1 MPKQIKI
8 GFDKVPAPKTLVFEQ
23 LYDIEGLPL
32 EDEAGNPLVVEESQT
47 LSSFIAAR
55 NALSTHLNN
64 TEDNPVKVVEQFP
77 LESEVSNSLLGVPR
91 SEQQISLYS
100 DVSTYGLD
108 ENNWNFYTFYGGI
121 RIPDEWYNE
130 KSHPIYGKRSLPY
143 LSEESNEQA
152 LVLRSY
158 PTQYSYPFGPEW
170 DSQGF
175 FRGGTNGLFAAYLRF
190 IAIGKYLYGLFVDEH
205 PIFASK
211 YFISDRIKIVNS
223 ATRVEIE
230 TNYNEDGS
238 ITNSGDFGGTIVT
251 VDYGSD
257 IVKAFD
263 EVEQFTSIRKLLLD
277 DLLDFPNV
285 SSSAV
290 NFKDTSV
297 YPIIKSELSSE
308 TARPGYDT
316 DIESIA
322 VLESKE
328 AFRYQPG
335 RISGFTYGVKLE
347 TDPGVTNSLI
357 EWGCSNDTDEYMF
370 QLKGG
375 RFNIVRRS
383 VIPYPTSLLKRMGL
397 SNTDQTY
404 PKYAVGLDNGNSLYE
419 TVISREKFNGDK
431 LDGNGPSGYILQFS
445 NVTMFKIEFSWYG
458 AIGAKFYAYVP
469 AGNGESRWVLI
480 HTLVIENG
488 SDKPILKN
496 PNFKFK
502 YTILTK
508 DTKDLER
515 PSFIYKYGSS
525 YYIDGAD
532 EGTIRSVS
540 LTGDTKAFTIFSANN
555 DVKSSIIGVQPKSEI
570 FNRDGV
576 GIKNYQKAFPEVVSI
591 NCDIDAKIDLVS
603 IKGSPDGVHH
613 FYAPSLHNGES
624 SLSKEMVV
632 TFSDDTIDVVNT
644 SYSFESSDNNAKV
657 IGNGIYNC
665 YVGFNTSESATLLRR
680 EIGDDDYG
688 YILDTQNMDAKSLLI
703 NGSEINPT
711 DGTEFTVRLSNYN
724 EVACSSVPIRS
735 NNFRIHFL
743 NPVSYDEEHTNKHY
757 ADFAIGVTPYE
768 PSTDNANN
776 DLEFFDGVTEKIF
789 SLDDPYNVSVE
800 WTNLRHRLD
809 SNGRSFQ
816 EAELTYGTRL
826 ENDPRIEDP
835 DYHDVLTQNEV
846 TGKISTVI
854 GSVDSLNYEVKSY
867 TAVGDGTYRVV
878 FESAYPNITAEEA
891 EAGNVAEVGLDN
903 NGTGVY
909 YVSVPEDTGNNE
921 FQVDISGD
929 ISPPATPFFIQTKTV
944 TLSSGWNVDSYDQNG
959 EERFT
964 IKRWSYSKNTRFN
977 IQPLYLFIAMKDY
990 AKVNNIVVQEIFQTG
1005 NITKTP
1011 NWLISSSGSIE
1022 IKSAFGSSSN
1032 FSPSNFIE
1040 PSRLSSIK
1048 FDTQTTQPLR
1058 PGTTINSFFVPANTT
1073 ERVNLSNVFARDRKT
1088 LSTGLSNQEA
1098 IFFTATPV
1106 GSGGGNIELTL
1117 NVKEQ

>member
-8 GFDKVPAPKTLVFEQ
+8 GFDKGPAPKTIVFEQ

-32 EDEAGNPLVVEESQT
+32 EDAAGNLLVVEESQT
-47 LSSFIAAR
+47 LSSFITAR

-64 TEDNPVKVVEQFP
+64 NEDNPVKVVEQFP

-108 ENNWNFYTFYGGI
+108 ENNWNFYTFYSGI
-121 RIPDEWYNE
+121 TIPDEWYDE
-130 KSHPIYGKRSLPY
+130 KSHPIYGKRALPY

-158 PTQYSYPFGPEW
+158 PTQYSFPFGPEW
-170 DSQGF
+170 VDQGF
-175 FRGGTNGLFAAYLRF
+175 FNSDLFTAYLRF
-190 IAIGKYLYGLFVDEH
+190 IAIGKYLYNYFVGEH
-205 PIFASK
+205 PIFAAK

-223 ATRVEIE
+223 ETGVLE
-230 TNYNEDGS
+230 TNYNEDGT
-238 ITNSGDFGGTIVT
+238 IYNSGDFGSETVT

-263 EVEQFTSIRKLLLD
+263 EVEQFTSIRNLLLND
-277 DLLDFPNV
+277 GLDFPNV

-290 NFKDTSV
+290 NFKDTPV
-297 YPIIKSELSSE
+297 YSSIKNDLRNED
-308 TARPGYDT
+308 ARPGYDT
-316 DIESIA
+316 NIESVA

-347 TDPGVTNSLI
+347 TDPNVTNSLI

-383 VIPYPTSLLKRMGL
+383 VIPYPTSLLERMGL
-397 SNTDQTY
+397 LNTDQTY
-404 PKYAVGLDNGNSLYE
+404 PKYAVGLDSGNPLYE
-419 TVISREKFNGDK
+419 TVIPREKFNGDK

-458 AIGAKFYAYVP
+458 AIGAKFYAYIP
-469 AGNGESRWVLI
+469 SGNGEARWALI

-532 EGTIRSVS
+532 EGTNRSVS
-540 LTGDTKAFTIFSANN
+540 LTGDTKAFTVISD

-576 GIKNYQKAFPEVVSI
+576 GLKNYQKAFPEVVSI
-591 NCDIDAKIDLVS
+591 NCDTDAKIDIVS

-632 TFSDDTIDVVNT
+632 TFSDNTIDVVNT
-644 SYSFESSDNNAKV
+644 SYSFEESDNKAKV

-665 YVGFNTSESATLLRR
+665 YVGFNDSESATLLRR
-680 EIGDDDYG
+680 QTDSDYG
-688 YILDTQNMDAKSLLI
+688 YILDSQNMDTKSLLS
-703 NGSEINPT
+703 NGTEINPT
-711 DGTEFTVRLSNYN
+711 GGTEFTVRLTNYN
-724 EVACSSVPIRS
+724 EVACSSIPIRS

-743 NPVSYDEEHTNKHY
+743 NPVSYDEEYTNRHY

-776 DLEFFDGVTEKIF
+776 DLEFFDGVTEKTF

-809 SNGRSFQ
+809 SNGRSFR

-826 ENDPRIEDP
+826 ENDPRLDDP
-835 DYHDVLTQNEV
+835 DYHDDLTQNEV
-846 TGKISTVI
+846 TGRISTVI
-854 GSVDSLNYEVKSY
+854 GSVNTIGYEVKSY
-867 TAVGDGTYRVV
+867 TAVGDGTYKLL
-878 FESAYPNITAEEA
+878 FESAYPNISSEEA
-891 EAGNVAEVGLDN
+891 NTGNAAEVGFDN
-903 NGTGVY
+903 IGTGVY
-909 YVSVPEDTGNNE
+909 FVSVPEDTGNNE
-921 FQVDISGD
+921 FEVIISGD
-929 ISPPATPFFIQTKTV
+929 ISPPATPFFVQTKTV

-959 EERFT
+959 NERFT
-964 IKRWSYSKNTRFN
+964 YKRWSYSKNTRFN

-990 AKVNNIVVQEIFQTG
+990 AKVNNIIVQEIFPTG

-1011 NWLISSSGSIE
+1011 NWLTSSSGSIE
-1022 IKSAFGSSSN
+1022 IKTAFGSSSSL
-1032 FSPSNFIE
+1032 SPSNFIE

-1048 FDTQTTQPLR
+1048 FDTQNTQPLR